1 MPDLDRRGVA
11 KYAIHGAQASGAI
24 GRAMDV
30 TVGRRLKAQGTSWY
44 RLGAHHVPTPR
55 ILQQNGGWARYW
67 QAGGDPAALLPA
79 LQF

>member
-1 MPDLDRRGVA
+1 MRPG
-11 KYAIHGAQASGAI
+11 
-24 GRAMDV
+24 AMDV

-67 QAGGDPAALLPA
+67 QARRSRSPLLAALQ
-79 LQF
+79 LQRRNLGCISGYLNSLT